1 MTMTAAKY
9 STGST
14 VCVRCDDSEGGVS
27 DRISNVGH
35 SVSRIDTAHHNDP
48 RHPPGRRGRCCRALL
63 PLLDTTLVTL
73 AGES

>member
-1 MTMTAAKY
+1 M
-9 STGST
+9 
-14 VCVRCDDSEGGVS
+14 CVRRDDSEGGVS
-27 DRISNVGH
+27 DRNVGH

-48 RHPPGRRGRCCRALL
+48 RHPPGCRGRCCRALL